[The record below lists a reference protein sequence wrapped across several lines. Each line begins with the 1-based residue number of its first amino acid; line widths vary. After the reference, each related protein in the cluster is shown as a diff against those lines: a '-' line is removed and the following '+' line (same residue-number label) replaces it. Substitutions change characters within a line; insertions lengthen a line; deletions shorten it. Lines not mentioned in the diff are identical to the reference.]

1 MATVALQ
8 WKDHRELLDIIDNL
22 RSHGISRYVDLPEI
36 VVCSDQSSGKST
48 VLEAISGMSFTT
60 KDNLCTRFATELILR
75 RYPVPRIR
83 VSIIPDHA
91 RSEGEKETL
100 QKFSPSISPETLNL
114 GEVVQEAQKVIG
126 LTTDNRSFSTDI
138 LRFEIS
144 GPTQPH
150 LTVVDLP
157 GLFESGNKEQSEEDA
172 KTVKDLVWE
181 YMERPRSI
189 ILAVVSAKSD
199 FALQQVTKC
208 TRKLDPAGTRTL
220 GLIIIR
226 DTLDMGSESEMSYI
240 QLAQNNKYIRFHLGW
255 HVLKSRRYGMR
266 DATAA
271 KRDEAEAQF
280 FATDIWTSLQ
290 PSQVGVVSLKSRLS
304 NVLKNQILLQLPT
317 LFKDIEMG
325 IQECKDKLGRL
336 GDSPNTTEE
345 QRQYLGRMSQDFSSL
360 MKDSIDGTYT
370 DSFFGSAM
378 TAVGYKRRLRAVI
391 SNMLSDFEENM
402 HKHGKSKRIVGEAD
416 GNGENQIS
424 RSQFIDEVKI
434 LMRRSRGRELPGT
447 FNPLIVGELF
457 SDQCR
462 PWKRLVDGLTT
473 SVVKSVYA
481 TIDELLQH
489 IAVEETSNRIFR
501 EIIRPGMEVLNSD
514 LQGKI
519 NELLAPHHSSHPI
532 TYNRYLTD
540 NVQRAQASRRKEE
553 IAKFL
558 REFLHVTNLDNSSR
572 QMTIY
577 VDPKGMLDSL
587 VEIGET
593 DMERYASSIAIDYM
607 EAHYKVALEK
617 FIDNI
622 SVLAVERCLIQKLP
636 CLFSPET
643 VSRLQNA
650 DVGRLAGESD
660 ESSAERSRL
669 SEKLNALEQGLRSLK
684 VLDKHQ
690 SKDISEDVYVNPL
703 KRKASGTEIR
713 REV

>member
-8 WKDHRELLDIIDNL
+8 SKDHRDLLDIIDNL

-36 VVCSDQSSGKST
+36 VVCGDQSAGKSS
-48 VLEAISGMSFTT
+48 VLEAISGMSFPT
-60 KDNLCTRFATELILR
+60 KDNLCTRFATELIIR
-75 RYPVPRIR
+75 RYPTPCIR

-114 GEVVQEAQKVIG
+114 GEVVEEAKKVMG
-126 LTTDNRSFSTDI
+126 LTTDNKSFSTDI

-150 LTVVDLP
+150 LTMVDLP
-157 GLFESGNKEQSEEDA
+157 GLFEAGNKEQSEKDA
-172 KTVKDLVWE
+172 KTVKDLVLG
-181 YMERPRSI
+181 YMKRPRSI

-199 FALQQVTKC
+199 FALQKVTKY
-208 TRKLDPAGTRTL
+208 TRKLDPEGMRTL
-220 GLIIIR
+220 GLITKP
-226 DTLDMGSESEMSYI
+226 DTLDRGSESEMSYI
-240 QLAQNNKYIRFHLGW
+240 QLAQNKDVKFRLGW
-255 HVLKSRRYGMR
+255 HVLKNRSYDMR
-266 DATAA
+266 GATAA

-280 FATDIWTSLQ
+280 FATGIWSSLD
-290 PSQVGVVSLKSRLS
+290 PSQVGVESLKSRLS
-304 NVLKNQILLQLPT
+304 NVLKDQILLQLPS
-317 LFKDIEMG
+317 LLEDIEVG

-336 GDSPNTTEE
+336 GESRNTTEE
-345 QRQYLGRMSQDFSSL
+345 QRRYLGRMSQDFSSL
-360 MKDSIDGTYT
+360 MKDAIDGIYT

-378 TAVGYKRRLRAVI
+378 TAVGYRRRLRAVI
-391 SNMLSDFEENM
+391 SNTLSDFEENM
-402 HKHGKSKRIVGEAD
+402 HKHGKSKRIVEEVD
-416 GNGENQIS
+416 GSEQNQVS
-424 RSQFIDEVKI
+424 RSQFIDEVKS

-462 PWKRLVDGLTT
+462 PWKRLVAKLTS

-481 TIDELLQH
+481 TINELLQH
-489 IAVEETSNRIFR
+489 TAVEETSDGIFR
-501 EIIRPGMEVLNSD
+501 EIISPEMEVLKSN
-514 LQGKI
+514 LQDKV

-540 NVQRAQASRRKEE
+540 NVQRAQASRRREE
-553 IAKFL
+553 IAKILQGFL
-558 REFLHVTNLDNSSR
+558 NVTDLDNSSQ
-572 QMTIY
+572 QMQMGCVNPT
-577 VDPKGMLDSL
+577 GMLDSL
-587 VEIGET
+587 VEISET
-593 DMERYASSIAIDYM
+593 DMERYASSAAIDYM
-607 EAHYKVALEK
+607 EAYYKVALEK
-617 FIDNI
+617 FIDDI

-636 CLFSPET
+636 FLFSPET
-643 VSRLQNA
+643 VSRLQNPN
-650 DVGRLAGESD
+650 VGKLAGESD